1 VWGRCTTG
9 ALLEDD
15 GAGVAGGVYVRR
27 GGDELV
33 GFVGFEGCDG
43 CEGCFGTGAQEPAG
57 FGGGGGSG
65 VGVVVGG
72 GGGSSADGAA

>member
-1 VWGRCTTG
+1 MTC

-27 GGDELV
+27 GGGELD
-33 GFVGFEGCDG
+33 GFDGCDG
-43 CEGCFGTGAQEPAG
+43 FFGTGAQEPAGGLG

-65 VGVVVGG
+65 VGCGVVG